1 MLSKKKAVVSLCGLT
16 EKVFFS
22 QTQKRKQKETKF
34 NWAGRAWSLIQNE
47 KPIVLFDKT
56 AM

>member
-1 MLSKKKAVVSLCGLT
+1 VVWQKKF
-16 EKVFFS
+16 FFS
-22 QTQKRKQKETKF
+22 QTLKGKQKETKF